1 MGNNSGILTADP
13 VCRRVQLGSLLSPI
27 RQCVCMH
34 AHKTRCMMWL
44 QDSVIKDKHPHVDVQ
59 DGVSHLEHLISHVEA
74 R

>member
-1 MGNNSGILTADP
+1 MGNDRGILTADSA
-13 VCRRVQLGSLLSPI
+13 CRYVQPGSLLSPI

-44 QDSVIKDKHPHVDVQ
+44 QGSVIKDKHPHVDVQ
-59 DGVSHLEHLISHVEA
+59 DSFLHPEFLISHVEA